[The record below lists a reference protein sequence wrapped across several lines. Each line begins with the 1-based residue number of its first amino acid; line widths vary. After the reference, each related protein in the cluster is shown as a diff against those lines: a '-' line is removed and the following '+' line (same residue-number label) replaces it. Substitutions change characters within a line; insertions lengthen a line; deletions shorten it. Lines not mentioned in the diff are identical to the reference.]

1 MVKLSNPDLTKFPP
15 RSPRVR
21 LAGYAHLPR
30 ILDKARATIAGKAG
44 EYSYDCPLD
53 EFFFEFTRIDAK
65 ALLAK
70 VKKGASD
77 TEIAEWVESK
87 STRTPSE
94 IAAWTSWI
102 ETRSPGGFE
111 GHQRFGKSIHKMAK
125 GRDDIRTI
133 FDLLDLDDYVTFGG
147 KA

>member
-1 MVKLSNPDLTKFPP
+1 MAKLSQPDLTQYPP

-30 ILDKARATIAGKAG
+30 ILDKARATIAGKQG
-44 EYSYDCPLD
+44 EYTYNCPLD
-53 EFFFEFTRIDAK
+53 RLFFDFTGIDHK

-77 TEIAEWVESK
+77 TQIADWVESK
-87 STRTPSE
+87 TARTVSE
-94 IAAWTSWI
+94 VAAWTAWI
-102 ETRSPGGFE
+102 ETRSPGGWE
-111 GHQRFGKSIHKMAK
+111 GHEWFATTIKKVAA
-125 GRDDIRTI
+125 GRSDIRTI